1 MTDCVILG
9 SMSSKQE
16 QPPRQRSFANGNAG
30 PDDGPQMEG
39 WLIHPAHWWF
49 FA

>member
-1 MTDCVILG
+1 MERNT
-9 SMSSKQE
+9 
-16 QPPRQRSFANGNAG
+16 PRIRSVADGHSFANGNMG

>member
-1 MTDCVILG
+1 MERNTRRASD
-9 SMSSKQE
+9 
-16 QPPRQRSFANGNAG
+16 RSFATGNGP